1 MRLKSDN
8 GPQYNADEFAK
19 FCEDWNIVHVTS
31 SPYYAQGNS
40 HAELCV
46 KQIKRLVQKVGTDV
60 YSDKF
65 LRGMLEIRNTPR
77 SHGKSPAELL
87 YHQPMRSHVPSV
99 PPVPSQQV
107 QQVELRRGR
116 QRRRAKDL
124 YDRTAQPLPELDIGQ
139 RVLVQDH
146 KTRLWSHKGTI
157 VFKGPHRDYKVDIGR
172 RKTMHRN
179 RRFLRL
185 CQEEDDQ
192 EENVVRALI

>member
-1 MRLKSDN
+1 MKSDN
-8 GPQYNADEFAK
+8 GPQYSAEEFRQ

-87 YHQPMRSHVPSV
+87 YNQPMRSHVPSV
-99 PPVPSQQV
+99 PPTPSPRAPQV
-107 QQVELRRGR
+107 DQRRR
-116 QRRRAKDL
+116 HQRRRAKDL
-124 YDRTAQPLPELDIGQ
+124 YDRNAQPLPELELGQ

-146 KTRLWSHKGTI
+146 KTQMWSHKGI
-157 VFKGPHRDYKVDIGR
+157 IISKGPHRDYKVDVGR
-172 RKTMHRN
+172 RRTMHRN
-179 RRFLRL
+179 RKFIRPCRD
-185 CQEEDDQ
+185 EADSERD
-192 EENVVRALI
+192 EKKEN